1 MAKAS
6 SLVRKTVS
14 LEKDKVQRLM
24 KKLRVKSEAEAIRI
38 VIDDRLAAEE
48 VMDNIKRIR
57 QRGTARDAYRRAT
70 RE

>member
-48 VMDNIKRIR
+48 AMDNIKRIR